1 MQTLLELGELTV
13 RTQLELSVLWNRND
27 IAYQILSK
35 NDKGSIEDIEE
46 FLTESLV
53 DNKLDFI
60 KVFVEKINLN
70 SYLTKGQLEKL
81 YIKTLN
87 HSTNKF
93 LLESLKKRKS
103 NKTYPLELLGAKTFD
118 KIRRA
123 ILLAYNIKYIP
134 QFANEKTDQ
143 PSDTDIFKYPEIE
156 LFVYSLLFVRLET
169 SEFFWNAISS
179 KASSAL
185 FAVLVLKAILNY
197 SGTRL
202 DMKLQ
207 LKIQAML
214 KIFEGRATGIVN
226 YCNDIS
232 TETCHKILKAEHP
245 TWGEKACLDLAVQ
258 ADCKDFIAQSG
269 CQTLVREVWF
279 GELSDRNAP
288 WKVFMAAA
296 IPLLVPLLEFK
307 NDAPNERDADT
318 ESKPPKTPDV
328 VCV

>member
-1 MQTLLELGELTV
+1 MQTLLELGKLTV
-13 RTQLELSVLWNRND
+13 RIQLELSVLWNRND

-35 NDKGSIEDIEE
+35 NDKGAFKDIEE
-46 FLTESLV
+46 FLTKSLV

-70 SYLTKGQLEKL
+70 SYLTKRKLEIL
-81 YIKTLN
+81 YNETLN

-93 LLESLKKRKS
+93 LSESLKKREN
-103 NKTYPLELLGAKTFD
+103 NKTCPLTTTLDE
-118 KIRRA
+118 IRRA
-123 ILLAYNIKYIP
+123 FLLAYNIKYNP

-143 PSDTDIFKYPEIE
+143 PSDTDTFKHPEIE

-269 CQTLVREVWF
+269 CQTLVREVWL

-288 WKVFMAAA
+288 WKVSLAAA
-296 IPLLVPLLEFK
+296 IPLLVPLLLEFK
-307 NDAPNERDADT
+307 NDASNERDADT

-328 VCV
+328 VCI